1 MSDMGQGQTT
11 AIVQQYLDALAG
23 DSAPEPVIRSLL
35 DQSVRRLQML
45 CANLLHRS
53 YPRLLRPPVNLQA
66 DELLSP
72 VVERLLKALRET
84 RPPTVR
90 RFFAL
95 ANQHIRWELNDLAR
109 RLDEQPAALELRAG
123 LVPAPASSDSGL
135 SPQTRRM
142 LAAIDELP
150 EEEREVFSL
159 VRIHGTTQAEAAQV
173 LNVSTKTVQR
183 RLNRSMLM
191 LADSLADL
199 RPHQPP
205 TADA

>member
-1 MSDMGQGQTT
+1 MSQGQTT
-11 AIVQQYLDALAG
+11 TIVQQCLDALAG
-23 DSAPEPVIRSLL
+23 DTPSEPIIRSLL

-45 CANLLHRS
+45 CSNLLHRS
-53 YPRLLRPPVNLQA
+53 YPRLLRPPLNLQV

-72 VVERLLKALRET
+72 VVERLLKALQHT

-109 RLDEQPAALELRAG
+109 RLDEQPLALELPEG
-123 LVPAPASSDSGL
+123 LAAAPASSGSGL
-135 SPQTRRM
+135 SPQTRRI

-159 VRIHGTTQAEAAQV
+159 VRIHGTTQAEAAQ
-173 LNVSTKTVQR
+173 LLDVSTKTVQR
-183 RLNRSMLM
+183 RLNRSMMM
-191 LADSLADL
+191 LAQALADL
-199 RPHQPP
+199 RP
-205 TADA
+205 D